1 MCRIRKPVFFFCIM
15 LSLICPFTYGQFDDD
30 ECKKRGDCPKK
41 EDEFELDEVIVT
53 AFHGGAVNI
62 TPTKTIIDI
71 EAFDKS
77 GAVERVEDILT
88 HLTGIDVLR
97 GTSGADPQQLVM
109 MRGFDDSRFTIAIDG
124 RTITGP
130 TAGADTYV
138 DWSSLTSADIDKIE
152 VIRGAASAQYEN
164 SQGGIINI
172 ITRKGST
179 RETLKPKITFT
190 NDYSRYNTFTSRV
203 AVDGGFKDLTYFF
216 NYGYKTSDGFL
227 LNNDYEGYDYSAR
240 VSYLFPFE
248 GYLTLGVK
256 YSQLKAGYAV
266 VNDPNSTYTNAYN
279 PNYPIVPQDA
289 DTIRRYRAVSFPGGD
304 NYKDKDAQHLD
315 LSFDQPFNRSKLKVQ
330 IYESSGGEDSY
341 YYTVSAGRLQQLY
354 SGGDARAE
362 KQIGGR
368 LQWQMDYWEN
378 NSLLLGYDQR
388 RMEVKSTPDV
398 WCMNALYAEDTLA
411 ITNRLTA
418 FLGLRYAHVREFT
431 YAYSDVRGTPA
442 YRHKLYTRVL
452 LPKSTLTYK
461 FTDDTQVYVSV
472 NRDYHVPG
480 C

>member
-1 MCRIRKPVFFFCIM
+1 
-15 LSLICPFTYGQFDDD
+15 
-30 ECKKRGDCPKK
+30 
-41 EDEFELDEVIVT
+41 
-53 AFHGGAVNI
+53 
-62 TPTKTIIDI
+62 
-71 EAFDKS
+71 
-77 GAVERVEDILT
+77 
-88 HLTGIDVLR
+88 
-97 GTSGADPQQLVM
+97 
-109 MRGFDDSRFTIAIDG
+109 
-124 RTITGP
+124 
-130 TAGADTYV
+130 
-138 DWSSLTSADIDKIE
+138 
-152 VIRGAASAQYEN
+152 
-164 SQGGIINI
+164 
-172 ITRKGST
+172 
-179 RETLKPKITFT
+179 
-190 NDYSRYNTFTSRV
+190 
-203 AVDGGFKDLTYFF
+203 
-216 NYGYKTSDGFL
+216 
-227 LNNDYEGYDYSAR
+227 
-240 VSYLFPFE
+240 
-248 GYLTLGVK
+248 VK

-330 IYESSGGEDSY
+330 IYESSGGEASY

-398 WCMNALYAEDTLA
+398 WRMNALYAEDTLA

-442 YRHKLYTRVL
+442 
-452 LPKSTLTYK
+452 
-461 FTDDTQVYVSV
+461 TDISSIQGFYCQSL
-472 NRDYHVPG
+472 H
-480 C
+480 

>member
-1 MCRIRKPVFFFCIM
+1 MVVLKRFTQFFCVIM
-15 LSLICPFTYGQFDDD
+15 LLISPLIYAQTEDD
-30 ECKKRGDCPKK
+30 ECKTGNCPKEK
-41 EDEFELDEVIVT
+41 DEFELEEIIVT

-62 TPTKTIIDI
+62 TPTKTVIDI
-71 EAFDKS
+71 DAFNKS
-77 GAVERVEDILT
+77 GSVERVEDILT

-97 GTSGADPQQLVM
+97 GTSGADPQQLVL

-172 ITRKGST
+172 ITKKGQT
-179 RETLKPKITFT
+179 RDTLVPKITFV
-190 NDYSRYNTFTSRV
+190 NDYSKYDTFTSRV

-216 NYGYKTSDGFL
+216 NYGYKTSEGFL
-227 LNNDYEGYDYSAR
+227 LNNYYHGYDYSGR

-248 GYLTLGVK
+248 GYLTLGIK
-256 YSQLKAGYAV
+256 YSQIKAGYAV
-266 VNDPNSTYTNAYN
+266 VNDPDSTYTADMYN

-315 LSFDQPFNRSKLKVQ
+315 LSYEQPFDKSKLKFQ
-330 IYESSGGEDSY
+330 IFETSGGEDSY

-354 SGGDARAE
+354 SGGADREE

-368 LQWQMDYWEN
+368 FQWQMDYWDN

-388 RMEVKSTPDV
+388 RMEVKTTPDV
-398 WCMNALYAEDTLA
+398 WRMNALYAEDTLT
-411 ITNRLTA
+411 ITNKLTA
-418 FLGLRYAHVREFT
+418 FLGLRYAHVKENT
-431 YAYSDVRGTPA
+431 YAYKAPGESTST
-442 YRHKLYTRVL
+442 RHKLYTRLL
-452 LPKSTLTYK
+452 LPKSTITYK
-461 FTDDTQVYVSV
+461 FTDDTQAYVSV
-472 NRDYHVPG
+472 NKDYHVPG